1 MIANLSF
8 RKFWNVFGYTY
19 RCWVYLKWL
28 EPEYFR
34 FQFSS
39 FGGDT
44 LDFAHWVP
52 LSQNWNLQYET
63 LSVSDLESYR
73 FFILKMLKLYMPGYA
88 DMWNWSWSVHS
99 ELLHIKN
106 MRYNAHDVFHW
117 LHSKIGMPFKTP
129 LVDLLS
135 INLLTCFDRKS
146 FSACYENEDVKESS
160 QSIKVVISLASTIV
174 CLYVWVHVWRSE
186 NNLQKSP
193 FFLCDV
199 GSGNQ
204 THVIRFCVKNIF
216 HLLCYFAVPRTNF

>member
-1 MIANLSF
+1 MV
-8 RKFWNVFGYTY
+8 RTRVFQIS
-19 RCWVYLKWL
+19 
-28 EPEYFR
+28 E
-34 FQFSS
+34 FSS
-39 FGGDT
+39 FGDDT
-44 LDFAHWVP
+44 VDFAHWVP

-106 MRYNAHDVFHW
+106 MKYNAHDVFHW
-117 LHSKIGMPFKTP
+117 LHSKIGMPIKTP

-146 FSACYENEDVKESS
+146 SSACYQNEDVKESS

-174 CLYVWVHVWRSE
+174 CLFSQRESLSEDGQVCCIFSSFSLLAVLWGWGILLDVVSVARSSA
-186 NNLQKSP
+186 L
-193 FFLCDV
+193 
-199 GSGNQ
+199 
-204 THVIRFCVKNIF
+204 
-216 HLLCYFAVPRTNF
+216 